1 MLKFLSF
8 THFLAL
14 IAVVQPTVAFAQD
27 KECVPV
33 RCRAEFPLTT
43 CDKPSPGATV
53 FSGRVVSVTRECS
66 NDVVQVQ
73 IENGETNRVPPV
85 VEIIVRPCGRFFGK
99 VGDLTR
105 VALMN
110 PTPTVRRYDLAC
122 RYY

>member
-1 MLKFLSF
+1 MPRLVSF

-14 IAVVQPTVAFAQD
+14 IAVVQPTAAFAQD
-27 KECVPV
+27 KECVPIS
-33 RCRAEFPLTT
+33 CRAVYRLTT
-43 CDKPSPGATV
+43 CDKPRSGATI
-53 FSGRVVSVTRECS
+53 FSGRVVSVSRECS

-73 IENGETNRVPPV
+73 IEDGETNRVPPV
-85 VEIIVRPCGRFFGK
+85 VEIIVRPCGHFVGK

-105 VALMN
+105 VAVMN

>member
-1 MLKFLSF
+1 MLRLVTF

-14 IAVVQPTVAFAQD
+14 IAVVQPTAAFAQD
-27 KECVPV
+27 KGCVPIS
-33 RCRAEFPLTT
+33 CRAEYPLTT
-43 CDKPSPGATV
+43 CDKPSAGATL
-53 FSGRVVSVTRECS
+53 FSGRVVSVLRECS

-73 IENGETNRVPPV
+73 IEDGETNRVPPV

-105 VALMN
+105 VAVMN
-110 PTPTVRRYDLAC
+110 PTPTARRYDLAC